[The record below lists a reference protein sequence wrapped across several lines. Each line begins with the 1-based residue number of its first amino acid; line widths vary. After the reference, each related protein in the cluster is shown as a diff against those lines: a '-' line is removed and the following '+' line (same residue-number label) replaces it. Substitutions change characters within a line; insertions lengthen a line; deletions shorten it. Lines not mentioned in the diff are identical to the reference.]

1 MPGGR
6 PEAED
11 VRERKAPQDQ
21 EPKCCPG
28 ALRLRTAGSA
38 AGSSLQAAAA
48 QGAGSPPL
56 QDNTPRGALGLQ
68 KYSPKDPLQEWALP
82 GRVGVLRPLGRS
94 LRRAE
99 EVEERLCLPRGAPSW
114 EWRRGRSTTQ
124 TAGRPKEGH
133 PPGRKVGAEK
143 KEELGQG
150 ELTQSLWALLRSR
163 PAGRPGPWAAS
174 SPRPLLPSSPPAAA
188 VSCGC
193 DSGSAM
199 SSPPLMGCSCLAAP
213 APAFHPHPLLPALE
227 PTMALQVSP
236 HLLPPPT
243 RAPGNTEGVCVLTH
257 TLWAGIV
264 RWFLAC
270 QPLEWLPWAV
280 QSRGDE
286 RAALE

>member
-21 EPKCCPG
+21 EPKCCSG
-28 ALRLRTAGSA
+28 ALRLQTAGSA

-174 SPRPLLPSSPPAAA
+174 SPRPLLPSCRCRFLWLRLWLSHELTAPNGLQLPGCSSSSFPPPPPPPGLGADHGPPGLTPPPPAAHA
-188 VSCGC
+188 R
-193 DSGSAM
+193 SGE
-199 SSPPLMGCSCLAAP
+199 
-213 APAFHPHPLLPALE
+213 H
-227 PTMALQVSP
+227 
-236 HLLPPPT
+236 
-243 RAPGNTEGVCVLTH
+243 
-257 TLWAGIV
+257 
-264 RWFLAC
+264 
-270 QPLEWLPWAV
+270 
-280 QSRGDE
+280 
-286 RAALE
+286 